1 MFTLFVGCLSTL
13 FNALLFFLGSIST
26 VLLLFVVFLLY
37 ALLSGAS
44 ALITIIM
51 LMPICFTLPIDLL
64 LLSPILVPLALVTV
78 FVISAAVLIIAAGVA
93 VAIVLNVKAK
103 KAKIAAQNLVITE
116 IIEEDLEI
124 EEVNE

>member
-37 ALLSGAS
+37 ALLSGAG